1 MVTLS
6 TAGERYEEDLCLTCP
21 ESKKFLPLK
30 IYQGMIEEDGKR
42 YTAPC
47 YGSEACPQ
55 RVLDRFNRPPE
66 DL

>member
-6 TAGERYEEDLCLTCP
+6 TTNGQNEKNICLTCP

-30 IYQGMIEEDGKR
+30 IYQGMIEECGKR
-42 YTAPC
+42 HMAPC
-47 YGSEACPQ
+47 YGSETCLQ
-55 RVLDRFNRPPE
+55 GVVDWFNRPPE